1 MAEGVKY
8 RAVTFIAGRS
18 GSQTD
23 ELGSKREIIRTVKR
37 ILGQAPFGSA
47 SSVTMVSPGKKD
59 VLIYQAHVAKRRDGT
74 NYVRSDEL

>member
-47 SSVTMVSPGKKD
+47 SSVSQVTPNKTT
-59 VLIYQAHVAKRRDGT
+59 LIYQAHVAKRRDGT